1 MDSSPVRKSE
11 IQMETLHKDYLQYLY
26 YSYLIKGEI
35 VIRVATAAV
44 IGGQM
49 LFTTNELI

>member
-1 MDSSPVRKSE
+1 MDSSPEKVRDSNGDTA
-11 IQMETLHKDYLQYLY
+11 QRLFLQYLY

-44 IGGQM
+44 IGGQDAVH
-49 LFTTNELI
+49 N